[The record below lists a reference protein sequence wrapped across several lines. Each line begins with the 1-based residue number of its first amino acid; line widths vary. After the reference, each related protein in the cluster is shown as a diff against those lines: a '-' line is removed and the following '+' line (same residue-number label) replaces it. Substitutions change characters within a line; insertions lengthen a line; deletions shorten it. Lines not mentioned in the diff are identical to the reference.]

1 MCGDAYRYVCV
12 SMLWQKIREENSVKQ
27 QETYSSV
34 KDFELKIDK
43 KLWTLVSKAK
53 IDKWGY
59 VKPETSPLQR
69 KWTAKWNGN
78 LQNKRKYLKGV
89 CLIKN

>member
-1 MCGDAYRYVCV
+1 M
-12 SMLWQKIREENSVKQ
+12 KQ

-53 IDKWGY
+53 IDKRDY
-59 VKPETSPLQR
+59 IKSKTFF
-69 KWTAKWNGN
+69 TAKEAI
-78 LQNKRKYLKGV
+78 NKMKRQPV
-89 CLIKN
+89 EW

>member
-1 MCGDAYRYVCV
+1 MK
-12 SMLWQKIREENSVKQ
+12 MREKNSVKK

-59 VKPETSPLQR
+59 VKLETSPLQR
-69 KWTAKWNGN
+69 K
-78 LQNKRKYLKGV
+78 
-89 CLIKN
+89 

>member
-12 SMLWQKIREENSVKQ
+12 SVWQYVMKMREENSVKK

-59 VKPETSPLQR
+59 VKLETSPLQ
-69 KWTAKWNGN
+69 KK
-78 LQNKRKYLKGV
+78 
-89 CLIKN
+89 

>member
-1 MCGDAYRYVCV
+1 MLIGMCVLVCG
-12 SMLWQKIREENSVKQ
+12 SMLWRWEKKIQWTSGKL
-27 QETYSSV
+27 SV

-59 VKPETSPLQR
+59 VKL
-69 KWTAKWNGN
+69 
-78 LQNKRKYLKGV
+78 
-89 CLIKN
+89 

>member
-1 MCGDAYRYVCV
+1 MV
-12 SMLWQKIREENSVKQ
+12 QKIKRENSVKK

-59 VKPETSPLQR
+59 VKLETSPLQR
-69 KWTAKWNGN
+69 K
-78 LQNKRKYLKGV
+78 
-89 CLIKN
+89 